1 MLISFS
7 LPALVPSAHYAAPNW
22 ETRPNIKKKK
32 VNEKGSH
39 HHQHHPR
46 TRTQHRKR
54 LRLSGEAN
62 NLRPFGHLVVEERG
76 PGPAVLTAV
85 TVAAV
90 PDGRKISP
98 TPPHPHPISRPPPPP
113 DHRETISRPAV
124 RCTTSPVSSTKYRR
138 FRFTHSDRSFFCC
151 LRFSSFPV
159 VFFFLRGMGS
169 SPHN

>member
-98 TPPHPHPISRPPPPP
+98 TPPPTPTPSHVPLPLPTTERQLADQQSAAPPLQCRPPSIVGF
-113 DHRETISRPAV
+113 DLHTRIA
-124 RCTTSPVSSTKYRR
+124 
-138 FRFTHSDRSFFCC
+138 
-151 LRFSSFPV
+151 
-159 VFFFLRGMGS
+159 VFFAASAFPLFRLFFFS
-169 SPHN
+169 